1 MFLQE
6 QIEENQLPDHLS
18 KVVFTNR
25 NQHNSQLMVIC
36 LHALQI
42 LFFLFFITFAQI
54 VVAQD
59 KGVTPDLESSTSTL
73 TPDTGVAVGESST
86 EVQQDNTG
94 GQKTEM
100 DNLTAEK
107 TGTADIDTEE
117 GGAGNTDE
125 EDDFGDDLEDEFK
138 EAEKNSVYDPLEGY
152 NRFMTGVNDSIYV
165 YAFDPITGAYRSA
178 VPKGGRRSIGNFF
191 HNLLY
196 PIRLVSNLLQ
206 AKFKNSGTETFRF
219 LINSTVGLL
228 GFFDPA
234 SAWFG
239 LERKNE
245 DLGQAL
251 GFWGVGSGPH
261 IVLPILGPSNLRDI
275 VGSYPEPV
283 ADVIYRIR
291 PVEKSFAIRGFRK
304 INSYSLENMTYT
316 DIRKGTLDLYL
327 FLRDAYEQNR
337 NKKIKE

>member
-1 MFLQE
+1 
-6 QIEENQLPDHLS
+6 
-18 KVVFTNR
+18 
-25 NQHNSQLMVIC
+25 MVAY
-36 LHALQI
+36 LRALQI
-42 LFFLFFITFAQI
+42 LFFLFFITPAQI

-59 KGVTPDLESSTSTL
+59 KGGTPNIEPSTSTL
-73 TPDTGVAVGESST
+73 TPDTGVAVGGSST
-86 EVQQDNTG
+86 EVQKDNTG
-94 GQKTEM
+94 EQKPGM
-100 DNLTAEK
+100 DNLTTEK
-107 TGTADIDTEE
+107 IGTADIGTEE
-117 GGAGNTDE
+117 GGAGNTDEE

-165 YAFDPITGAYRSA
+165 YALDPITGAYRSA
-178 VPKGGRRSIGNFF
+178 IPKGGRRSIGNFF
-191 HNLLY
+191 YNLLY
-196 PIRLVSNLLQ
+196 PVRLVSNLLQ

-261 IVLPILGPSNLRDI
+261 IVLPVLGPSNLRDI
-275 VGSYPEPV
+275 VGSYPEPM

-291 PVEKSFAIRGFRK
+291 PAEKSFAIIGFRK